1 MSHPW
6 TTSDI
11 PSQAGRLALV
21 TGTGGL
27 GYETALALARAG
39 AEVLLAG
46 RNKQKGEAAVREI
59 GQQVPRAK
67 IRFERLD
74 LASLASVSA
83 CGAKLIAEDRPL
95 DLLINNA
102 GVMTPPKRQATSDGF
117 ELQFGTNYLGHFAL
131 TAKLLPLLRR
141 AAQPRVVNL
150 SSLAHRSGKIHF
162 EDLQFTRSYKPWAAY
177 GQSKLA
183 MSMFAFELD
192 RRSRAQGWGLI
203 SNASHPGFARTDLI
217 ANGPG
222 ERGALNQLGKLL
234 KPLMSQSAAQGALPT
249 LYAATSPEARGGE
262 YFGPDWI
269 YELKGPPKRA
279 YVAPQ
284 AKDLGV
290 AARLWDVS
298 NTLTLVQWPTNG

>member
-27 GYETALALARAG
+27 GYETALELARAG

-46 RNKQKGEAAVREI
+46 RNKQKGEASVRTIQE
-59 GQQVPRAK
+59 QVPRAR

-74 LASLASVSA
+74 LASLSSVSD
-83 CGAKLIAEDRPL
+83 CSTKLLAEDRPI
-95 DLLINNA
+95 DLLVNNA
-102 GVMTPPKRQATSDGF
+102 GVMTPPKRLATADGF

-131 TAKLLPLLRR
+131 TAQLLPLLRR
-141 AAQPRVVNL
+141 AAQPRVVNV
-150 SSLAHRSGKIHF
+150 SSLAHRSGQIHF
-162 EDLQFTRSYKPWAAY
+162 DDLQFTRKYRPWASY

-183 MSMFAFELD
+183 MLMFGFELE
-192 RRSRAQGWGLI
+192 RRSQANGWGLI
-203 SNASHPGFARTDLI
+203 SNAAHPGFARTDLI

-222 ERGALNQLGKLL
+222 ESGALQQFGKLL
-234 KPLMSQSAAQGALPT
+234 KPLMSHSAAQGALPT
-249 LYAATSPEARGGE
+249 LYAATSPQAKGGE
-262 YFGPDWI
+262 YFGPDWF
-269 YELKGPPKRA
+269 YELKGLPKPA

-284 AKDLGV
+284 AKDLAV
-290 AARLWDVS
+290 ATRLWEVS
-298 NTLTLVQWPTNG
+298 NALTRVQWPAS